1 MTRVPSM
8 TWKAGDDIVSRPWHG
23 RVRDYDLFKEV
34 TIGFIVVA
42 ALTLGL
48 AAVFGSPDEPS
59 VTFAS
64 WSTTDPVDFAS
75 TATAELAGTSDTA
88 QYGPPYNHTPG
99 ATQTLGPIDL
109 QSLSGVRLPIDTA
122 KAFVLG
128 PLQTLPSVPPAV
140 ARWNAATPAQQ
151 ARWTD
156 AYAKALTADKG
167 TALPRPSSG
176 GYGPVPAI
184 IGSLSGM
191 ARSGALDGALSSQ
204 NGFYQL
210 NRTPAILF
218 LGDGQYFQNLA
229 AAQHLT
235 GDQWG
240 MMNETGNTPGQAWLW
255 LFSFFYQVEPFASL
269 GNADLVVVLIM
280 GVLTVLL
287 ALLPF
292 IPGLRTIPR
301 WIPLHRVIWRD
312 YYRATRLSANT
323 GQSATASAA
332 ASNSS
337 ARRGTSEREPSSPRS
352 ETG

>member
-1 MTRVPSM
+1 MTRRPSM
-8 TWKAGDDIVSRPWHG
+8 TWKAGDNIASRPWRG

-34 TIGFIVVA
+34 TIGFVIVSAV
-42 ALTLGL
+42 TLVL
-48 AAVFGSPDEPS
+48 AGIFGSPDERA

-64 WSTTDPVDFAS
+64 WSTSDPVDFAS
-75 TATAELAGTSDTA
+75 TATAELGGTSDTA

-122 KAFVLG
+122 KAFVIA
-128 PLQTLPSVPPAV
+128 PLQTLPVVPAAV
-140 ARWNAATPAQQ
+140 ARWTSASAAQQ

-156 AYAKALTADKG
+156 AYAKALAADKG
-167 TALPRPSSG
+167 SALPKPTAAE
-176 GYGPVPAI
+176 GPVPAM
-184 IGSLSGM
+184 IGSLSAM
-191 ARSGALDGALSSQ
+191 ARSGALDGALAGQ
-204 NGFYQL
+204 GGFYQL
-210 NRTPAILF
+210 SRTPAILF

-229 AAQHLT
+229 ADQHLT

-255 LFSFFYQVEPFASL
+255 LFSFFYQIEPFASL
-269 GNADLVVVLIM
+269 PNADLVVVMIM
-280 GVLTVLL
+280 GVLTLLL

-301 WIPLHRVIWRD
+301 WIPLHRVVWRD
-312 YYRATRLSANT
+312 YYRTTRLSAST
-323 GQSATASAA
+323 GQSATASSA
-332 ASNSS
+332 ASSS
-337 ARRGTSEREPSSPRS
+337 SNRSGTSDLEPSGPRS

>member
-1 MTRVPSM
+1 MSRAPSM
-8 TWKAGDDIVSRPWHG
+8 TWRRRDDVAGRPWHG

-48 AAVFGSPDEPS
+48 AAVFGSPDEPP

-64 WSTTDPVDFAS
+64 WSTSDPVDFAS

-88 QYGPPYNHTPG
+88 QYGPPYNDTPG

-109 QSLSGVRLPIDTA
+109 QTLSGVRLPIDTA

-128 PLQTLPSVPPAV
+128 PLQTLPTVPPAV
-140 ARWNAATPAQQ
+140 ARWNAASAAQQ

-156 AYAKALTADKG
+156 AYAKALAADTG
-167 TALPRPSSG
+167 TSLPRPAVA
-176 GYGPVPAI
+176 YGPVPAI
-184 IGSLSGM
+184 VASLSAM
-191 ARSGALDGALSSQ
+191 ARSGALDGALASQ

-210 NRTPAILF
+210 SRTPAILF

-229 AAQHLT
+229 AQQHLT

-255 LFSFFYQVEPFASL
+255 LFSFFYQIEPFASL
-269 GNADLVVVLIM
+269 PNADLVVVLIM
-280 GVLTVLL
+280 GVLTLLL

-312 YYRATRLSANT
+312 YYKATRLSAST
-323 GQSATASAA
+323 GQSATASSAA
-332 ASNSS
+332 ASSPAPS
-337 ARRGTSEREPSSPRS
+337 GTFERDPSSPRS